1 MVISDG
7 NVNVLSAFFRQNSQ
21 LELPYLHQ
29 PIFYGIHDGDCTDGK
44 LASVSLIQEL

>member
-21 LELPYLHQ
+21 LELTT
-29 PIFYGIHDGDCTDGK
+29 IFTPPNI
-44 LASVSLIQEL
+44 LWNS